1 MNKKEVELYIEKHQ
15 KNKERS
21 SSFVD
26 YLYLMMDKYGFDKPS
41 DLYNKA
47 NISRQ
52 LWSSLISEKSHPSL
66 EICIKLVFA
75 LKLNNR
81 ECKLFLKKAGFTL
94 SSVSKYSLIIRYALE
109 HNIYDLDELNKIL
122 EEFGYEDSLI
132 Y

>member
-1 MNKKEVELYIEKHQ
+1 
-15 KNKERS
+15 
-21 SSFVD
+21 
-26 YLYLMMDKYGFDKPS
+26 MMDKYGFDKAS

-94 SSVSKYSLIIRYALE
+94 ASASKYSLIIRYALE
-109 HNIYDLDELNKIL
+109 HNVYDLNELNKIL

>member
-26 YLYLMMDKYGFDKPS
+26 YLYLMMDKNGFDKAS

-66 EICIKLVFA
+66 EMCIKLVFA

-94 SSVSKYSLIIRYALE
+94 ASASKYSLIIRYALE
-109 HNIYDLDELNKIL
+109 HNVYDLNELNKIL

>member
-26 YLYLMMDKYGFDKPS
+26 YLYLMMDKYGFDKAS

-94 SSVSKYSLIIRYALE
+94 ASASKYSLIIRYALE
-109 HNIYDLDELNKIL
+109 HNVYDLNELNKIL

>member
-75 LKLNNR
+75 LRLNNR

-94 SSVSKYSLIIRYALE
+94 SSASNYSLIIRYALE
-109 HNIYDLDELNKIL
+109 HNVYDLNELNKIL
-122 EEFGYEDSLI
+122 EEFGYENSLI

>member
-15 KNKERS
+15 SNQERS
-21 SSFVD
+21 SSFID
-26 YLYLMMDKYGFDKPS
+26 YLYLMMEKYGFDKAS

-94 SSVSKYSLIIRYALE
+94 CSASKYSLIIRYALK
-109 HNIYDLDELNKIL
+109 HKIYDLNELNKIL
-122 EEFGYEDSLI
+122 KEFGYQDSLI